1 MFKWVW
7 DLFGSGMGGTEEI
20 DGDEEF
26 VDQAVKFNAKIQD
39 RGRLSIPSRIRNA
52 YSFIKQGGTVTVA
65 VAPKGG
71 I

>member
-1 MFKWVW
+1 VW

-20 DGDEEF
+20 NGEGF

-39 RGRLSIPSRIRNA
+39 RGRLSIPSSIRNA
-52 YSFIKQGGTVTVA
+52 HDFIKQGGTVTVA

-71 I
+71 L